1 MPKPETT
8 RSLLVTLGVLL
19 PGMTLAQVDTSE
31 WLCESCPFAEGYR
44 ANFEVG
50 ATYVSDDAAR
60 YGNASG
66 YDEKGAYAN
75 VDGDGHYAKDA
86 YRLNWYLEDLG
97 LSSRAFAMDGGVQ
110 GKFGFNI
117 GYREMPY
124 RLFDSTQT
132 IFAGSDYLSLPSGW
146 VAAGSTS
153 GFTQLASS
161 LYAQNVGSDRTILDL
176 GANWTPADKFDVY
189 ADFRRHNNE
198 GIKISGGAGFT
209 QASLLPQWFDYE
221 TDQIDAGVRYSTSRA
236 SIGVAYYGSFFTNN
250 QQSLTWETPFF
261 ANAGLDVLRKST
273 APSNDFQQ
281 FALSGSFRASAWDT
295 VIAFSVASGR
305 GEQNELFLP
314 YTINPNVVTTALPLT
329 SLNAEVDTSNYA
341 LTITSRPLP
350 KGRVSMAY
358 RYDERDNQTS
368 QAGWNRVIVDG
379 FTTNDNEQNIPYS
392 FERKRLGISGDYV
405 IWKDIQLS
413 GGYDRKELNR
423 DYQEVAE
430 QTTDEA
436 WGQVRWRPLDWLDF
450 KIKGGESE
458 RDINRYDET
467 VAVSL
472 GQNPLMRKYH
482 LAYRYRS
489 YGELTAAVSPGES
502 RWSLSASAL
511 YAEDTYNQSRLGMK
525 ESDESRATLDLSF
538 SMTDDLSAFVLFG
551 WEEITALQLG
561 SEEFSTSDWS
571 ADHEDSF
578 DHLGFGFRW
587 QQPDSNFDLQLAY
600 NRAEGTSAI
609 LMNSMSGGLSQ
620 LPDLKSTLDSVRI
633 DASYRWTDRL
643 QGILDLRYESFTLQ
657 DWAMVA
663 QDTLP
668 TVLTLGEVPY
678 DYDLWAI
685 GLGVR
690 YSFGSGNSAL
700 AN

>member
-1 MPKPETT
+1 MSNSNPT

-31 WLCESCPFAEGYR
+31 WVCEACPFEDGYR
-44 ANFEVG
+44 SNVEVG

-60 YGNASG
+60 YGNATG

-75 VDGDGHYAKDA
+75 VDGDGSYAKDA

-97 LSSRAFAMDGGVQ
+97 LSSRVFEMDGGVQ

-124 RLFDSTQT
+124 RLFDTTQT
-132 IFAGSDYLSLPSGW
+132 IFSGLDYLSLPSAW
-146 VAAGSTS
+146 VTSGSTS
-153 GFTQLASS
+153 GFTELATS
-161 LYAQNVGSDRTILDL
+161 LYPQNIGSDRTILDL
-176 GANWTPADKFDVY
+176 GANWTPVDKFDVY
-189 ADFRRHNNE
+189 ADFRRQNNE

-221 TDQIDAGVRYSTSRA
+221 TDQIDAGVRYSTNRA
-236 SIGVAYYGSFFTNN
+236 SIGVAYYGSFFTNKN
-250 QQSLTWETPFF
+250 QSLTWETPFT
-261 ANAGLDVLRKST
+261 ASAGMDILRKST

-281 FALSGSFRASAWDT
+281 FALAGSFRASVWDT

-305 GEQNELFLP
+305 GEQNEALLP
-314 YTINPNVVTTALPLT
+314 YTINPNIVTAALPMT

-341 LTITSRPLP
+341 LTVTSRPLP
-350 KGRVSMAY
+350 KGRVRMAY

-379 FTTNDNEQNIPYS
+379 FVTNDNEQNTPYS
-392 FERKRLGISGDYV
+392 FERTQLGISGDYV

-413 GGYDRKELNR
+413 GGFDRRELNR

-450 KIKGGESE
+450 RIKGGESE
-458 RDINRYDET
+458 REIDRYDET

-482 LAYRYRS
+482 LAYRYRA
-489 YGELTAAVSPGES
+489 YGELIAAISPSES
-502 RWSLSASAL
+502 RWSLSATAL

-561 SEEFSTSDWS
+561 SEQFSNSDWS
-571 ADHEDSF
+571 ADHEDNF

-600 NRAEGTSAI
+600 NRAEGNSAI
-609 LMNSMSGGLSQ
+609 LMDSMSGGLSQ
-620 LPDLKSTLDSVRI
+620 MPDLESTLDSVRI

-643 QGILDLRYESFTLQ
+643 QGVLDLRYESFTMQ

-663 QDTLP
+663 PDAIP
-668 TVLTLGEVPY
+668 AVLTLGEVPY

-685 GLGVR
+685 GLGVK
-690 YSFGSGNSAL
+690 YSFGGGDIAL
-700 AN
+700 AD